1 MEHPMRRRTINP
13 WLAIGLDAWTLGME
27 SASVMGL
34 RTMKIAMGG
43 PAGDAESK
51 LMVDEKVKAAVDLQT
66 ALLSGK
72 LGSNPATVTKQA
84 LRLYSGK
91 VRANRKRLS
100 KV

>member
-1 MEHPMRRRTINP
+1 MRHRTLSP

-27 SASVMGL
+27 SASVIGL

-43 PAGDAESK
+43 PAGDVESK
-51 LMVDEKVKAAVDLQT
+51 LMVDEKVKAAVELQA
-66 ALLSGK
+66 ALWTGK
-72 LGSNPATVTKQA
+72 LGSNPTMATKQA